1 MFFSEEKLKLPA
13 KDSTIEGLPTIPSMD
28 TRGPTSSSV
37 HSICGPG
44 SAFGRSLL
52 HKAVCDMDI
61 AAVQSQL
68 SSRPDYCDRRDE
80 KGYCPIHSACALC
93 MKDPGNSVLTCEI
106 VRMLITAGADAS
118 IRDPEGNTPLHWAA
132 RAGDKATAQLLL
144 VKNNPKG
151 MIISKDV

>member
-1 MFFSEEKLKLPA
+1 MPA
-13 KDSTIEGLPTIPSMD
+13 KDVTPVGLPIAPEIGAQD
-28 TRGPTSSSV
+28 ILPISSSV
-37 HSICGPG
+37 HPICGPG

-68 SSRPDYCDRRDE
+68 SSRLPDYFDLRDE

-93 MKDPGNSVLTCEI
+93 LNDPMNSVVTSEI
-106 VRMLITAGADAS
+106 VRMLIAAGGDAS
-118 IRDPEGNTPLHWAA
+118 ILDPEGNTPLHWAA
-132 RAGDKATAQLLL
+132 RAGDKNTAQLLL

-151 MIISKDV
+151 AMMTRGM